1 LIAVIDYDIGNLRS
15 VEKAVRRTGYDC
27 IITRDRGELLRCDKL
42 ILPGVGNFDQG
53 MKNLR
58 KYNLTDILSELV
70 TVRKKPILGICLG
83 MQLMTGFSE
92 EGNCLG
98 LGWINGRTQRLRLMR
113 MKVPHIGWNTIEVEG
128 NARNFID
135 PDPDDEFY
143 FVHSYYVVC
152 DESADV
158 LCRTNYEISFIS
170 GFWKE
175 NIIGVQFHPEKS
187 HDSGLKVLKEFLRM

>member
-1 LIAVIDYDIGNLRS
+1 MIAIIDYDIGNLRS
-15 VEKAVRRTGYDC
+15 VEKAVRRAGYDC
-27 IITRDRGELLRCDKL
+27 IITRDKGELLRCDKI
-42 ILPGVGNFDQG
+42 ILPGVGYFDQG
-53 MKNLR
+53 MRNLG

-70 TVRKKPILGICLG
+70 TELKKPILGICLG

-92 EGNCLG
+92 EGNCQG
-98 LGWINGRTQRLRLMR
+98 LGWIKGRTQQLRLMKL
-113 MKVPHIGWNTIEVEG
+113 KVPHIGWNTIEVEK
-128 NARNFID
+128 NAQSFIH
-135 PDPDDEFY
+135 PDPDEEFY

-158 LCRTNYEISFIS
+158 LCRTNYEISFVS

-187 HDSGLKVLKEFLRM
+187 HNSGLEILKAFLSL